1 MYLHYRLKFFPM
13 EDKTLF
19 SYIDNI
25 MTIDD
30 LGISRRGIGVVHPDS
45 GSPGNCTRKV
55 YKILRNRGQI
65 QYCMRRL
72 IARSHKFSKPRHRWL
87 GFSHCSEI
95 WQGSQQH
102 FNARSRA
109 LKTCEMRVRAH
120 LRECGSVNVVF
131 ILFYSRTIT
140 PAANVFCWLYPTLNM
155 TYRGFF

>member
-1 MYLHYRLKFFPM
+1 M

-45 GSPGNCTRKV
+45 GSPGRCTRKV

-72 IARSHKFSKPRHRWL
+72 IASS
-87 GFSHCSEI
+87 
-95 WQGSQQH
+95 
-102 FNARSRA
+102 RSRDI
-109 LKTCEMRVRAH
+109 V
-120 LRECGSVNVVF
+120 G
-131 ILFYSRTIT
+131 
-140 PAANVFCWLYPTLNM
+140 
-155 TYRGFF
+155 